1 MSQAVP
7 VSQAESIRLPE
18 AAALVAP
25 RPINPV
31 RSPRRPSALNI
42 SLLTA
47 AMVVSASLGFTTWRV
62 ASLPAFDTNAPLQ
75 AHDEAVAEAQS
86 DSDTEPTK
94 LAVLDGTPSNIISA
108 APVINASY
116 AGDATPEAIPLA
128 AQTTDAEAVNALT
141 SGDTPPS
148 VITAGDEVVAETH
161 AQTDNDDAPPPV
173 PQGADAVLMPPNS

>member
-7 VSQAESIRLPE
+7 VSQSEPVWPPE
-18 AAALVAP
+18 AAAPVAP
-25 RPINPV
+25 RPNNAI
-31 RSPRRPSALNI
+31 SLRRPSALNI
-42 SLLTA
+42 SLMTA

-62 ASLPAFDTNAPLQ
+62 ASLPAFDTNAPMQ
-75 AHDEAVAEAQS
+75 AHNAAVAEAQS
-86 DSDTEPTK
+86 DSDAEPTK
-94 LAVLDGTPSNIISA
+94 LAVLDGTPTNMISA

-116 AGDATPEAIPLA
+116 AGDTAAQAIPLA

-141 SGDTPPS
+141 SGDAQPS